1 MDRQRLVPNR
11 NRLDS
16 QVELNPTKSSASS
29 GLLLL
34 DEDDSLVVT
43 LSKTSEL
50 DAKDNEAEPGKSVQ
64 YF

>member
-16 QVELNPTKSSASS
+16 QGELNPTKSSASS

-50 DAKDNEAEPGKSVQ
+50 DAKDNEVEPGK
-64 YF
+64 

>member
-50 DAKDNEAEPGKSVQ
+50 DAKDNEVEPGK
-64 YF
+64 